1 MSTTVSTRRR
11 ATGIAT
17 VIALLAAL
25 LSAFAVTGP
34 AQAGP
39 AGYVGTPSGGAWP
52 DAGLAIM
59 TVNQP
64 YTDSVT
70 SPYDADT
77 RYGAVGTHGDVP
89 PGITIAG
96 DATNLA
102 LVHVTGT
109 PTQSGTFEFGIDIPG
124 ESTISLDFV
133 IEIESSGAATTT
145 VLTSPQASPYSAMD
159 LSATVTGAAAGG
171 TVTFSIGSDDIGTG
185 TLDGAGVA
193 TFTGDIDPGYAGTT
207 VSVVATYEGVNGVYA
222 PSASAPVGVYIYAST
237 TITGS
242 VSENGAPV
250 AATVALLTA
259 GGSTVT
265 STTSTGGSYS
275 LTIAEP
281 TTAAEAQAQYY
292 VSATYGGRT
301 VYYAASAG
309 ATQPNVDDIDDATAT
324 SPIEWFDVSWDLYFT
339 VPPVWTETALATPH
353 RGTPYSDSVAASGAG
368 IHYMVSSGTLPAG
381 LTLNPTTGAIT
392 GTPTDQLAYTFQLKA
407 YNDYGAVFT
416 PYTITPGDPGVPPTF
431 VDTTIAVP
439 QRGAPFHENVQAT
452 GDPTIVY
459 SSGTLP
465 AGLTLDPA
473 TGEITGTPTTTGEF
487 SVLITA
493 TNQFGHDDYTWE
505 GAVTAAP
512 EIQLVL
518 DFQAGTPIGDA
529 GTEISAGGLKVGSTY
544 TLDLHSDPIRLYTG
558 IIDGSGGFTWLVSL
572 PADTPVGSHELILT
586 GVAPDGT
593 VMTAHAW
600 FTLLANGRI
609 GAVSYAGPLAL
620 AFTGSEPAL
629 PIGIAGGLLA
639 LGVVAVLLGRARRT
653 ARA

>member
-34 AQAGP
+34 AQAGA
-39 AGYVGTPSGGAWP
+39 AGYTGTPSGGAWP
-52 DAGLAIM
+52 DATLAIM
-59 TVNQP
+59 TVGES

-70 SPYDADT
+70 SPDNADT

-109 PTQSGTFEFGIDIPG
+109 PTQAGTFEFGIDIPG
-124 ESTISLDFV
+124 ESTTSLDFV
-133 IEIESSGAATTT
+133 VEVESNGAATTT
-145 VLTSPQASPYSAMD
+145 VLTSPEASPYSAMD
-159 LSATVTGAAAGG
+159 LTATVTGAAAGG

-185 TLDGAGVA
+185 ILDGAGVA
-193 TFTGDIDPGYAGTT
+193 TFTGDIDPSYAGAPVT
-207 VSVVATYEGVNGVYA
+207 VVATYEGVDGVYV
-222 PSASAPVGVYIYAST
+222 ASTSDPVDVYIYAST

-242 VSENGAPV
+242 VTENGAPV
-250 AATVALLTA
+250 NAAVALLNS
-259 GGSTVT
+259 GGVTVT
-265 STTSTGGSYS
+265 SGTSTGGSYS
-275 LTIAEP
+275 LTIDEP
-281 TTAAEAQAQYY
+281 TTAAEAQAEYY

-301 VYYAASAG
+301 VYYSLAAG
-309 ATQPNVDDIDDATAT
+309 VGQPDIDDIDDATAT
-324 SPIEWFDVSWDLYFT
+324 TPGDWFDVSWDLYFT

-353 RGTPYSDSVAASGAG
+353 RGTAYSDSVSASGAD
-368 IHYMVSSGTLPAG
+368 IQYTVSSGTLPAG
-381 LTLNPTTGAIT
+381 LSLNPTTGAIT
-392 GTPTDQLAYTFQLKA
+392 GTPTDQLTYTFQLKA
-407 YNDYGAVFT
+407 HNDYGAVYQS
-416 PYTITPGDPGVPPTF
+416 YTITPGDPGVPPTF
-431 VDTTIAVP
+431 VDTTIAAP
-439 QRGAPFHENVQAT
+439 QLGAPFHENVQAT

-473 TGEITGTPTTTGEF
+473 TGEITGTPTAAGEF

-493 TNQFGHDDYTWE
+493 TNEFGHDDYTWE
-505 GAVTAAP
+505 GSVTAAP
-512 EIQLVL
+512 EIKLVL
-518 DFQAGTPIGDA
+518 DFQAGTPITDA
-529 GTEISAGGLKVGSTY
+529 GTQISADGLKVGSTY

-558 IIDGSGGFTWLVSL
+558 IIDASGGFTWLVSL
-572 PADTPVGSHELILT
+572 PADTPIGSHELILT

-609 GAVSYAGPLAL
+609 GAVSYSGPLGL

-639 LGVVAVLLGRARRT
+639 LGVAAVLLGRGRRT